1 MGADRRLPGNTQ
13 GALIARQQSS
23 MKTISY
29 NFRNAEAILAQT
41 PAWSELQA
49 IIDGVTR
56 DDVLI
61 AQKMR
66 RDSSS
71 RTPTGA
77 QTVVNQI
84 MHERLVDADWD
95 DEVMLFDTSA
105 PESDR
110 AKWAMDFRKSRI
122 GVEVSFNH
130 AEAIAW
136 TLVRLNIAG
145 ESTEVKESS
154 AIDAG
159 VAIFPTKSFK
169 SWGRMDGAVG
179 VFERARDWLEIMRP
193 VLPIPILLI
202 GLDPDWEP
210 VGTDIFRGPK
220 GRPSVE

>member
-1 MGADRRLPGNTQ
+1 ME
-13 GALIARQQSS
+13 
-23 MKTISY
+23 TITY
-29 NFRNAEAILAQT
+29 NFRNAEAILAQI
-41 PAWSELQA
+41 PAWSELLRA
-49 IIDGVTR
+49 IDSVER
-56 DDVLI
+56 DDVLT

-84 MHERLVDADWD
+84 MHERLIDAGWD
-95 DEVMLFDTSA
+95 DEVKLFDTTN
-105 PESDR
+105 PDSDR

-145 ESTEVKESS
+145 ESTEVEQEA
-154 AIDAG
+154 AIDVG

-169 SWGRMDGAVG
+169 SWGRMDGSVG
-179 VFERARDWLEIMRP
+179 VYERARDWLEIMRP

-202 GLDPDWEP
+202 GLEPDWEP

-220 GRPSVE
+220 GRSQAD